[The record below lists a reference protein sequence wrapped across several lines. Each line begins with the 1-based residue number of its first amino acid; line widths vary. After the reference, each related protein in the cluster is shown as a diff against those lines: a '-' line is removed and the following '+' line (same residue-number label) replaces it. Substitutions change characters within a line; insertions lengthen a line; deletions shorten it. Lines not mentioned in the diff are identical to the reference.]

1 MDRPP
6 LLAFSNV
13 RWESSFQRPHHV
25 MTRMGTRRNVVFVEE
40 PIIGGS
46 SSWMESLRVAPG
58 VRVCRPH
65 LAPRESAFGDEQLYD
80 LDAMLRAFMDREN
93 ITDHAAWLYT
103 PSAVK
108 LARGLEPRAII
119 YDCTEGLSGFSGAPT
134 SDERELLGC
143 ADAVLTS
150 GPSIFRARSDSHPFV
165 RCFPN
170 SVDVA
175 QFAEAREGPEPIDQR
190 PLPRPRIGYHGPVD
204 ARLDFEI
211 LDCMAIAHP
220 EWEIVLA
227 GPAVGI
233 DPSTIPQHANLSHF
247 EHVGHAELPRYMSG
261 WDLCILPL
269 VSDESTRFVN
279 PTQVLESLAADRSI
293 VCTPIPDVIEL
304 HQDIVYLG
312 AGPEGFIAACEAA
325 LGASLAERE
334 TRRACAA
341 RQLKRGSWDETVRRM
356 DEILHYLG
364 DFGCARESMPQTR
377 APWTYEARVS

>member
-13 RWESSFQRPHHV
+13 RWESSFQRPHQV
-25 MTRMGTRRNVVFVEE
+25 MTRMGNRRNVVFIEE
-40 PIIGGS
+40 PLVGGP

-65 LAPRESAFGDEQLYD
+65 LAAREPAPGDEQFHD
-80 LDAMLRAFMDREN
+80 LDTMLRSFLDREN

-119 YDCTEGLSGFSGAPT
+119 YDCTDSVGALDDLPAG
-134 SDERELLGC
+134 DERELLAC

-150 GPSIFRARSDSHPFV
+150 GPSIFRARTDSHPFV

-175 QFAEAREGPEPIDQR
+175 QFAAAREGPEPADQNA
-190 PLPRPRIGYHGPVD
+190 LPRPRIGYHGPVD
-204 ARLDFEI
+204 ARIDFAI
-211 LDCMAIAHP
+211 LDQMAISHP

-233 DPSTIPQHANLSHF
+233 DPSDIPQHANLHHF
-247 EHVGHAELPRYMSG
+247 DHVGHAELPRYMSG

-269 VSDESTRFVN
+269 VSNASTRFFN
-279 PTQVLESLAADRSI
+279 PTQVLEGLAADRSV
-293 VCTPIPDVIEL
+293 VCTPIPDVVEL
-304 HQDIVYLG
+304 HPDIVYFG
-312 AGPEGFIAACEAA
+312 AEAGGFIAACEDA
-325 LGASLAERE
+325 LGASVADRE
-334 TRRACAA
+334 ARRARAV
-341 RQLKRGSWDETVRRM
+341 RQLKRSSWDETVRRM

-364 DFGCARESMPQTR
+364 DFGRARESMLQTR

>member
-13 RWESSFQRPHHV
+13 RWESSFQRQHQV
-25 MTRMGTRRNVVFVEE
+25 MTHMGIRRNVVFVEE
-40 PIIGGS
+40 PIVGAS

-65 LAPRESAFGDEQLYD
+65 LAPRDSTIADEQLYD
-80 LDAMLRAFMDREN
+80 LDAMLRSFMDREN
-93 ITDHAAWLYT
+93 ITDHAAWLNS

-119 YDCTEGLSGFSGAPT
+119 YDCTDAVGGFSDAPS
-134 SDERELLGC
+134 SDERELLAC

-150 GPSIFRARSDSHPFV
+150 GPSIFRARSDNHPFV

-170 SVDVA
+170 SVDVS
-175 QFAEAREGPEPIDQR
+175 QFAAAREGPEPTDQYA
-190 PLPRPRIGYHGPVD
+190 LPRPRIGYHGPVD

-211 LDCMAIAHP
+211 LDRMAIVHP

-233 DPSTIPQHANLSHF
+233 DPSDIPQHANLRHF
-247 EHVGHAELPRYMSG
+247 EHVGHAEVPRYMSG
-261 WDLCILPL
+261 WDLCIVPF
-269 VSDESTRFVN
+269 VSDESTRFAN
-279 PTQVLESLAADRSI
+279 PTQVLEGLAGDRPV

-312 AGPEGFIAACEAA
+312 AGPEGFIAAAEDA
-325 LGASLAERE
+325 LGASPAERDA
-334 TRRACAA
+334 RRARAA
-341 RQLKRGSWDETVRRM
+341 RQLKRSSWDETVRRM

-364 DFGCARESMPQTR
+364 DFGRARESMLQTR

>member
-6 LLAFSNV
+6 LLAFSHV
-13 RWESSFQRPHHV
+13 RWESFYQRPHQV
-25 MTRMGTRRNVVFVEE
+25 MTRMGRRRNVVFIEE
-40 PIIGGS
+40 PLIGGS

-65 LAPRESAFGDEQLYD
+65 LAARDTSFGDEQLHE

-93 ITDHAAWLYT
+93 INDHAAWLYT

-119 YDCTEGLSGFSGAPT
+119 YDCTDGLEGFSGRPS
-134 SDERELLGC
+134 SDEHELLAC

-165 RCFPN
+165 RCLPN

-175 QFAEAREGPEPIDQR
+175 QFAAAREGTEPSDQHA
-190 PLPRPRIGYHGPVD
+190 LPRPRIGYHGPVD
-204 ARLDFEI
+204 ARLDFGI
-211 LDCMAIAHP
+211 LDHMAITHP

-233 DPSTIPQHANLSHF
+233 DSRTIPQHANLRHF
-247 EHVGHAELPRYMSG
+247 EHVGHAELPRYMAG

-269 VSDESTRFVN
+269 VSDESTRYVN
-279 PTQVLESLAADRSI
+279 PTQVLESLAADRS
-293 VCTPIPDVIEL
+293 VVSTPIPDVVEL
-304 HQDIVYLG
+304 HKDIVYLG
-312 AGPEGFIAACEAA
+312 AGADGYVAACEDA

-334 TRRACAA
+334 ARRARAA
-341 RQLKRGSWDETVRRM
+341 RQLKRSSWDEIVRRM

-364 DFGCARESMPQTR
+364 DFGRARESMLQSR